1 MIQLYRSLKCK
12 EWKQKPYFVVGSKGS
27 FNEYSQKE

>member
-1 MIQLYRSLKCK
+1 MIQLYRSLKYK
-12 EWKQKPYFVVGSKGS
+12 EWKLHFVVNSKGS